1 MAMIMN
7 ASALLPLAKST
18 GRCPPTLIR
27 DEAVKDGGIFELAT
41 LKSLDPTSQGE
52 FGAENSCGG
61 ERGGK
66 GRAGE
71 WPARYLEGGDLESF
85 SRRMRP
91 SGAPSR
97 AVGEGGVGR
106 H

>member
-61 ERGGK
+61 ERGAGDGPGNGPHGIWRGK
-66 GRAGE
+66 LDRIA
-71 WPARYLEGGDLESF
+71 S
-85 SRRMRP
+85 RMRP